1 MYSPG
6 ILPQAFC
13 TALLLASGILYRD
26 SAYNYWCM
34 FKSPNILYALVQW
47 FDLDVFYDNMQG
59 YVSIYIE
66 IGMIVTVIETF
77 KFVLLGQKYENSTL

>member
-1 MYSPG
+1 MSP
-6 ILPQAFC
+6 I
-13 TALLLASGILYRD
+13 
-26 SAYNYWCM
+26 
-34 FKSPNILYALVQW
+34 ILYALVQW

-77 KFVLLGQKYENSTL
+77 KFVLLGQKNENSTL

>member
-1 MYSPG
+1 MIGTYSG
-6 ILPQAFC
+6 CI
-13 TALLLASGILYRD
+13 I
-26 SAYNYWCM
+26 
-34 FKSPNILYALVQW
+34 KIPNILYALVQW

-77 KFVLLGQKYENSTL
+77 KFVLLGQKNENSTL

>member
-1 MYSPG
+1 
-6 ILPQAFC
+6 
-13 TALLLASGILYRD
+13 
-26 SAYNYWCM
+26 M

-47 FDLDVFYDNMQG
+47 FDLDVFYDNMQE

>member
-1 MYSPG
+1 MLGTYCGCINKRP
-6 ILPQAFC
+6 I
-13 TALLLASGILYRD
+13 
-26 SAYNYWCM
+26 
-34 FKSPNILYALVQW
+34 ILYALVQW

-77 KFVLLGQKYENSTL
+77 KFVLLGQKNENSTL